1 MGGSMSLQ
9 ALMAEIESIKA
20 ENQKMSEALALQ
32 AADHDNMAEA
42 SLSLDEL
49 LKKINSNSE

>member
-20 ENQKMSEALALQ
+20 ENHKMSEALALQ